1 MTNIQETKMTIEDR
15 IEQAREAA
23 HQAGEK
29 FGKTSPEFAVA
40 MEILEELHQESGHQ
54 RSAQP
59 QNSLERFCSD
69 NPESPECLLYD
80 T

>member
-40 MEILEELHQESGHQ
+40 MEIWT
-54 RSAQP
+54 P
-59 QNSLERFCSD
+59 TERATPKFSRT
-69 NPESPECLLYD
+69 LLFG
-80 T
+80 

>member
-1 MTNIQETKMTIEDR
+1 MTNAQEQTITIDER

-23 HQAGEK
+23 HQAGET

-40 MEILEELHQESGHQ
+40 METLEELHQESSHQ
-54 RSAQP
+54 RSAKP
-59 QNSLERFCSD
+59 QNSLERFCDD
-69 NPESPECLLYD
+69 NPDAQECLLYD

>member
-1 MTNIQETKMTIEDR
+1 MTNSQEKTITIEDR

-23 HQAGEK
+23 HQAGEN

-54 RSAQP
+54 RNAKP
-59 QNSLERFCSD
+59 QNALERFCDD

>member
-1 MTNIQETKMTIEDR
+1 MTNSQEITMTIEER
-15 IEQAREAA
+15 IEQARESA

-54 RSAQP
+54 RSAKP
-59 QNSLERFCSD
+59 QNSLERFCDD

-80 T
+80 S

>member
-1 MTNIQETKMTIEDR
+1 MTNQDTTMSMEDR

-29 FGKTSPEFAVA
+29 HGKASPEFAVA
-40 MEILEELHQESGHQ
+40 MEILEELHQEAGHQ
-54 RSAQP
+54 RSSQP
-59 QNSLERFCSD
+59 KTSLERFCSD

>member
-1 MTNIQETKMTIEDR
+1 MTNSQETKMTLEDR

-40 MEILEELHQESGHQ
+40 MEILEELRQESGHQ
-54 RSAQP
+54 RSTP
-59 QNSLERFCSD
+59 TQNSLDRICSD
-69 NPESPECLLYD
+69 NPELPECLIYD
-80 T
+80 L

>member
-1 MTNIQETKMTIEDR
+1 MTNSPETMISLADR
-15 IEQAREAA
+15 IEQARELA
-23 HQAGEK
+23 HQAGEQ

-40 MEILEELHQESGHQ
+40 METLEELHQESSHQ
-54 RSAQP
+54 RSAKP

>member
-1 MTNIQETKMTIEDR
+1 MTNQEKTIAIEDR

-23 HQAGEK
+23 HEAGEK

-40 MEILEELHQESGHQ
+40 MEILEELRQESGHQ

-59 QNSLERFCSD
+59 QNSLERFCDD

-80 T
+80 N

>member
-1 MTNIQETKMTIEDR
+1 MTNSPETTMTLNDR

-54 RSAQP
+54 RSIKP
-59 QNSLERFCSD
+59 QNSLENYCSD
-69 NPESPECLLYD
+69 NPEAPECLLYD